1 MIDKIRIGTRG
12 SGLALWQANFVKDF
26 LEKNRLV
33 NSVEVVKYKTTGD
46 INIADNLDVLGGK
59 GVFVKEIEEG
69 LIRKEID
76 IAVHSYKDV
85 PSELPEDLEI
95 IATSPREDCRDVLIS
110 NNIELKDL
118 PLNSKIGTG
127 SKRRT
132 FQLNQIRNDFKI
144 VPIRGN
150 IETRLRKVFDNEF
163 DAIILAGAAL
173 IRLNLKT
180 DITSFFSVEE
190 MVPSPL
196 QGFIAIEA
204 RKDSGLTNI
213 FSLFSSDIDKIVSK
227 YERRALTSL
236 SGSCFLPFG
245 FNLMNYK
252 KDFIC
257 SYFLNNNQKTIKNS
271 IVIKRE
277 SIDYEIDSVITEL
290 STIL

>member
-1 MIDKIRIGTRG
+1 MINKIKIGTRG
-12 SGLALWQANFVKDF
+12 SSLALWQANFVKDF
-26 LEKNRLV
+26 LVRNRLV
-33 NSVEVVKYKTTGD
+33 DSVEVIKYKTTGD
-46 INIADNLDVLGGK
+46 INLEDNLDILGGK

-76 IAVHSYKDV
+76 IAVHSYKDL

-110 NNIELKDL
+110 KNIQLKDL
-118 PLNSKIGTG
+118 PLNCKIGTG

-132 FQLNQIRNDFKI
+132 FQLNQIRDDIQI

-150 IETRLRKVFDNEF
+150 IETRVRKVFNNEL
-163 DAIILAGAAL
+163 DAVILAGAAL
-173 IRLNLKT
+173 IRLELTPK
-180 DITSFFSVEE
+180 ITSFFSVED

-204 RKDSGLTNI
+204 RKDSHLINM
-213 FSLFSSDIDKIVSK
+213 FSLFSSRIDKIISK
-227 YERRALTSL
+227 YERKALTSL
-236 SGSCFLPFG
+236 NGSCFLPFG
-245 FNLMNYK
+245 FNLVNYK

-257 SYFLNNNQKTIKNS
+257 SYFLNNNEQTIK
-271 IVIKRE
+271 
-277 SIDYEIDSVITEL
+277 DSVIIKNENIDYQVDSIIAKL

>member
-1 MIDKIRIGTRG
+1 MINKIKIGTRG
-12 SGLALWQANFVKDF
+12 SNLALWQANFVKNF

-33 NSVEVVKYKTTGD
+33 DSVEIVEYKTTGD
-46 INIADNLDVLGGK
+46 INLSDNLDVLGGK

-76 IAVHSYKDV
+76 IAVHSYKDL

-110 NNIELKDL
+110 KNIQLKDL
-118 PLNSKIGTG
+118 HLNCKIGTG

-132 FQLNQIRNDFKI
+132 FQLNQIRDDIEI

-150 IETRLRKVFDNEF
+150 IETRVGKVLDNEL

-173 IRLNLKT
+173 IRLGLTSK
-180 DITSFFSVEE
+180 ITSFFSADEI
-190 MVPSPL
+190 VPSPL

-204 RKDSGLTNI
+204 RKDSDLASI
-213 FSLFSSDIDKIVSK
+213 FSLFCSDIDKIISK
-227 YERRALTSL
+227 YERRVLTSL
-236 SGSCFLPFG
+236 NGSCFLPFG
-245 FNLMNYK
+245 FNLVNYK
-252 KDFIC
+252 EEFIC
-257 SYFLNNNQKTIKNS
+257 SYFLNSNDQTIKDS
-271 IVIKRE
+271 VIIKNE
-277 SIDYEIDSVITEL
+277 NIDYEIDSIIAKL

>member
-1 MIDKIRIGTRG
+1 MINKIKIGTRG
-12 SGLALWQANFVKDF
+12 SSLALWQANFVKDF
-26 LEKNRLV
+26 LKKNGLV
-33 NSVEVVKYKTTGD
+33 DSVEVVEYKTTGD
-46 INIADNLDVLGGK
+46 INLEDNLDVLGGK
-59 GVFVKEIEEG
+59 GVFVKEIEEA

-76 IAVHSYKDV
+76 IAVHSYKDL

-110 NNIELKDL
+110 KNIQLKDL
-118 PLNSKIGTG
+118 PLNCKIGTG

-132 FQLNQIRNDFKI
+132 FQLNQLRDDIEI

-150 IETRLRKVFDNEF
+150 IETRVRKVFDNEL

-173 IRLNLKT
+173 IRLGLTSK
-180 DITSFFSVEE
+180 ISSFFPTEK

-204 RKDSGLTNI
+204 RKDRDLAN
-213 FSLFSSDIDKIVSK
+213 LFSPFCSDIDKVISK
-227 YERRALTSL
+227 YERRALVSL
-236 SGSCFLPFG
+236 NGSCFLPFG

-271 IVIKRE
+271 VIIKNE
-277 SIDYEIDSVITEL
+277 SIDYQIDSIISEL